1 MAPAAGSMAS
11 VGRLDGLLAG
21 FRPARLGVGQP
32 PGRDRCG
39 EHEPVVLVHP
49 HDDDRRRAARL
60 EHLGG
65 HRDRTEVGGAEEVGG
80 DGERVGREARRVGVE
95 AGQRGPG
102 EQHQQQAAVR
112 LGADGPAVAQLG
124 AVPAVAERLDRDG
137 GAERGRGD
145 TRLHDP

>member
-1 MAPAAGSMAS
+1 
-11 VGRLDGLLAG
+11 
-21 FRPARLGVGQP
+21 
-32 PGRDRCG
+32 
-39 EHEPVVLVHP
+39 VHP
-49 HDDDRRRAARL
+49 HDDDGCRAARL

-65 HRDRTEVGGAEEVGG
+65 HRGRAEVGGAQEIGG

-112 LGADGPAVAQLG
+112 LGADRPPVAQLR
-124 AVPAVAERLDRDG
+124 AELPVAERFDRDG